1 MQAEDLILEPLDDGV
16 LLVTIHRPEVR
27 NALRAN
33 TLREVAEVLRHP
45 GGARVVVLTG
55 GDRVFCAGADLRELE
70 ELRASG
76 RIAENPRTRYWADI
90 RAREVPLVGA
100 VNGFALGGGCE
111 LAMHADILVA
121 GESARFGQPEVGLG
135 LMPGAG
141 GTQMLTRA
149 VGKSV
154 AMMVVLCGEIL
165 DAPRARELGLVAE
178 VVPDAQTVPR
188 ALELGRGIAARPSLA
203 VRAAR
208 AAIEQAFESSLA
220 EGLRRERAA
229 YDGLFAT
236 TDLAEGIAAF
246 LEKRRPE
253 FRGE

>member
-1 MQAEDLILEPLDDGV
+1 M
-16 LLVTIHRPEVR
+16 
-27 NALRAN
+27 
-33 TLREVAEVLRHP
+33 LRHP
-45 GGARVVVLTG
+45 GEARVVVLTG

-90 RAREVPLVGA
+90 RDREVPLVAA
-100 VNGFALGGGCE
+100 VNGYALGGGCE
-111 LAMHADILVA
+111 LAMHADILIA

-141 GTQMLTRA
+141 GTQRLTRA

-154 AMMVVLCGEIL
+154 AMMMVVCGELL
-165 DAPRARELGLVAE
+165 DAARARELGLVAE

-188 ALELGRGIAARPSLA
+188 ALELAEKLAARPLLA

-208 AAIEQAFESSLA
+208 AAVEQAFEVSLS
-220 EGLRRERAA
+220 EGLRRERSA

-236 TDLAEGIAAF
+236 RDLQEGIAAF